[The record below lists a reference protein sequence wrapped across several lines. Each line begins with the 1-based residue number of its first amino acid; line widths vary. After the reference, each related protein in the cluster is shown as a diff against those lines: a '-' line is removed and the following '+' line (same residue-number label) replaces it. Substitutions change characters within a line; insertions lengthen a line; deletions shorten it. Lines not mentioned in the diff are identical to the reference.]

1 MMRASTVLLWVTVA
15 SLMAIGGCGRAP
27 DAKIATL
34 EDRTVRV
41 SEVRVAEGV
50 RELRISGVTRASRR
64 ATLSF
69 LVSGTLIER
78 PVNLGQVV
86 GEGENIAR
94 LFNPSLG
101 PAVHA
106 GEARVRELDARLEQL
121 NRDVHRSKD
130 LRERRLISEA
140 ELERVRTDHDATRAA
155 RDLAAAQLVES
166 RQKLAQASLHAPFN
180 GSVDAV
186 FFEPGEYV
194 AAGQPVVQV
203 SGDGNLEVEMAVTE
217 SLISKFSPGSKV
229 QLVLPFLENRDVSGV
244 VIHVGDA
251 GGEQGGL
258 FPVEIEIQDSA
269 SDLRPGLTVEVR
281 IPVVTESRMVVP
293 LAAILDPGTG
303 QPRVYV
309 VRDGRVEVVQVDVG
323 RLSGNDVDIAGDL
336 SNGDEVVVTG
346 LSSLT
351 PGQSVEVLR

>member
-1 MMRASTVLLWVTVA
+1 MMRTSRFLLCLTVVGLT
-15 SLMAIGGCGRAP
+15 AISACGQAP
-27 DAKIATL
+27 DAKLATI
-34 EDRTVRV
+34 EDRAVRI
-41 SEVRVAEGV
+41 SHVRVAEGT

-78 PVNLGQVV
+78 PINLGQAVTQ
-86 GEGENIAR
+86 GENIAR

-106 GEARVRELDARLEQL
+106 GEARVRELDVRIRQL
-121 NRDVHRSKD
+121 DRDVKRSTD
-130 LRERRLISEA
+130 LRAQRLISEA
-140 ELERVRTDHDATRAA
+140 ELERVRTDHHATRAA

-166 RQKLAQASLHAPFN
+166 RQTLAQASLYAPFD
-180 GSVDAV
+180 GSINAV
-186 FFEPGEYV
+186 FFEPGEFV
-194 AAGQPVVQV
+194 AVGQPVVQV
-203 SGDGNLEVEMAVTE
+203 SGDGNLEVELAVTE
-217 SLISKFSPGSKV
+217 SLISKFTPGSEV
-229 QLVLPFLENRDVSGV
+229 ELILPFFDDRIVPGV

-258 FPVEIEIQDSA
+258 FPVEIELQESGG
-269 SDLRPGLTVEVR
+269 DLRPGLTAEAR
-281 IPVVTESRMVVP
+281 IPIVSRSRMTVP

-303 QPRVYV
+303 RPRVYV
-309 VRDGRVEVVQVDVG
+309 VRSGRIEVVQVDVG
-323 RLSGNDVDIAGDL
+323 RLSGKDVDVEGEL
-336 SNGDEVVVTG
+336 HEGDEVVVTG

>member
-1 MMRASTVLLWVTVA
+1 MRRSTALSSVLLACLV
-15 SLMAIGGCGRAP
+15 LMTGCGRSP
-27 DAKIATL
+27 DAKLATI

-41 SEVRVAEGV
+41 SPVRVAEGE

-78 PVNLGQVV
+78 PINLGQIV
-86 GEGENIAR
+86 GEGDNMAR

-101 PAVHA
+101 PAVHV
-106 GEARVRELDARLEQL
+106 GEARVRELDARIEQL
-121 NRDVHRSKD
+121 SRDVNRSQD
-130 LRERRLISEA
+130 LREKRLISES
-140 ELERVRTDHDATRAA
+140 ELERVRTDLDATRAS

-166 RQKLAQASLHAPFN
+166 RQKLAQASLHAPFD
-180 GSVDAV
+180 GSVDAI

-194 AAGQPVVQV
+194 AAGQPVVQI
-203 SGDGNLEVEMAVTE
+203 SGAGNLEVEMAITE
-217 SLISKFSPGSKV
+217 SLISKFIPGSEV
-229 QLVLPFLENRDVSGV
+229 GLVLPFLDNRIASGV

-251 GGEQGGL
+251 GGDQGGL
-258 FPVEIEIQDSA
+258 FPVEIEIHDSTG
-269 SDLRPGLTVEVR
+269 DLRPGLTVEVR
-281 IPVVTESRMVVP
+281 IPVVASSRMVVP

-309 VRDGRVEVVQVDVG
+309 VRGGKVAAIKVDVG
-323 RLSGNDVDIAGDL
+323 RLSGKDVDVAGEL
-336 SNGDEVVVTG
+336 SDGDEVVVTG

>member
-1 MMRASTVLLWVTVA
+1 MRTSRILLWLAVS
-15 SLMAIGGCGRAP
+15 SLAAIAGCGRAP
-27 DAKIATL
+27 DAKLATI

-41 SEVRVAEGV
+41 SHVRVSEGT
-50 RELRISGVTRASRR
+50 RELRISGITRASRR

-78 PVNLGQVV
+78 PVNLGQSVA
-86 GEGENIAR
+86 EGEDIAR

-101 PAVHA
+101 PAVHV

-121 NRDVHRSKD
+121 VRDVDRSTD
-130 LRERRLISEA
+130 LRAQRLISES
-140 ELERVRTDHDATRAA
+140 ELERVKTDHQATRAA
-155 RDLAAAQLVES
+155 RDLAAAQLIES
-166 RQKLAQASLHAPFN
+166 RQKLAQARLHAPFN
-180 GSVDAV
+180 GSIDAV

-194 AAGQPVVQV
+194 AAGQPVIQV
-203 SGDGNLEVEMAVTE
+203 SGEGNLEVEMAITE
-217 SLISKFSPGSKV
+217 SLIATFSPGNTV
-229 QLVLPFLENRDVSGV
+229 ELVFPFLEDRTVTGV
-244 VIHVGDA
+244 VVHVGDA

-258 FPVEIEIQDSA
+258 FPVEIELQASA
-269 SDLRPGLTVEVR
+269 GDLRPGLTAEAR
-281 IPVVTESRMVVP
+281 IPVATRSRMIVP

-309 VRDGRVEVVQVDVG
+309 VRDGKIEAVQVDVG
-323 RLSGNDVDIAGDL
+323 RLSGMNVDVAGDL
-336 SNGDEVVVTG
+336 RDGEAVVVTG

>member
-1 MMRASTVLLWVTVA
+1 MQTSRILLCLAVVGMTA
-15 SLMAIGGCGRAP
+15 LSGCGRAP
-27 DAKIATL
+27 DAKLAMI
-34 EDRTVRV
+34 EDRAVRV
-41 SEVRVAEGV
+41 SKVRVAEGT

-78 PVNLGQVV
+78 PVNLGQTVAQ
-86 GEGENIAR
+86 GENIAR

-121 NRDVHRSKD
+121 GRDVTRSTD
-130 LRERRLISEA
+130 LRAQRLISEA
-140 ELERVRTDHDATRAA
+140 ELERVRTNQHATRAA

-166 RQKLAQASLHAPFN
+166 RQKMAQASLHAPFD
-180 GSVDAV
+180 GSINAV

-203 SGDGNLEVEMAVTE
+203 SGDGNLEVELAVTE
-217 SLISKFSPGSKV
+217 SLISKFSPGSDV
-229 QLVLPFLENRDVSGV
+229 DLILPFFEDRVVAGV

-258 FPVEIEIQDSA
+258 FPVEIELQA
-269 SDLRPGLTVEVR
+269 AGGDLRPGLTAEAR
-281 IPVVTESRMVVP
+281 IPIIDKPRMTVP

-309 VRDGRVEVVQVDVG
+309 VRNGKIEAVHVDVG
-323 RLSGNDVDIAGDL
+323 RLSGKDVDVAGEIRE
-336 SNGDEVVVTG
+336 GDEVVVTG

-351 PGQSVEVLR
+351 PGQSVEILR